1 MLAIRMRLCYW
12 HGHQG
17 RLHEYLDSFFVKNC
31 RFLAHVALMMFYK
44 ELEDDK
50 HIICHII

>member
-17 RLHEYLDSFFVKNC
+17 RSPEFIDSFFVKNC
-31 RFLAHVALMMFYK
+31 RFLAHVALLMVYK
-44 ELEDDK
+44 ELKDDK
-50 HIICHII
+50 NIICEII